1 MNART
6 TWLVGVV
13 LAAGL
18 LALPALAAD
27 DAHGEDPEL
36 IRMDIGAIIGNVI
49 VTLVVF
55 IAVIAILGKFAWPV
69 VLNVLNERERTIRES
84 LESAKRERESA
95 EQLLAEYK
103 QQLDQA
109 RAEAAGIVEQ
119 GRKDADV
126 ARQRILDE
134 ARDETQDM
142 TQRAKREITLATETA
157 VKELYDQ
164 TAELSVR
171 IAGRVI
177 GKELSADDHRRLI
190 EESIKEIRES
200 GEARLN

>member
-1 MNART
+1 MNTRT
-6 TWLVGVV
+6 TWLLG
-13 LAAGL
+13 LAVTAL
-18 LALPALAAD
+18 LTAPALAAD
-27 DAHGEDPEL
+27 DAHGGDPEL
-36 IRMDIGAIIGNVI
+36 IRTDIGAIIGNVI

-95 EQLLAEYK
+95 EQLLAEYRK
-103 QQLDQA
+103 QLDRA

-119 GRKDADV
+119 GRQDAEA

-134 ARDETQDM
+134 ARAETQDM
-142 TQRAKREITLATETA
+142 TQRAKREIALATDAA

-164 TAELSVR
+164 TAELSVQ
-171 IAGRVI
+171 IASRVI
-177 GKELSADDHRRLI
+177 GKELATDDHRRLI
-190 EESIKEIRES
+190 DEAINEIRES
-200 GEARLN
+200 GKARLN